1 MVQAN
6 SISIALTNAF
16 HIPPYIVGIILAAV
30 VAVVVIGGQRRIT
43 AIAELL
49 VPFMAVVYIVG
60 SLIII
65 YMFADQLPS
74 VIRTI
79 FTMPSLSSQQPVVQ
93 LVQ

>member
-16 HIPPYIVGIILAAV
+16 HIPSYIIGIILAAV

-49 VPFMAVVYIVG
+49 VTFHG
-60 SLIII
+60 CCLHC
-65 YMFADQLPS
+65 
-74 VIRTI
+74 R
-79 FTMPSLSSQQPVVQ
+79 FTDYHLYVC
-93 LVQ
+93 

>member
-16 HIPPYIVGIILAAV
+16 NIPSWVIGIVLAAV

-43 AIAELL
+43 ALAELL
-49 VPFMAVVYIVG
+49 VPFMAIVYILG

-65 YMFADQLPS
+65 ICLPISCRMFS
-74 VIRTI
+74 V
-79 FTMPSLSSQQPVVQ
+79 PSLLMLS
-93 LVQ
+93 L